1 MTYKAFIVSI
11 FIISQVLAV
20 NTEKDLQTQFILA
33 EPGDTITIPNGTHN
47 IKGALSIEGKN
58 NLVIRGSGMNRSI
71 LSFAGQTEGA
81 QGISITNSTNIIL
94 EDFSVHD
101 TKGDAIKVQYTD
113 GIIFRRVSA
122 EWTGGPKES
131 NGAYGLYPVLC
142 QNVLIEHSVAIAASD
157 AGIYVGQSRDIVVR
171 YSIAVNNVA
180 GIEIEN
186 SIDAEVYENHTYD
199 NTGGI
204 LIFDL
209 PDLVQKKGGHIR
221 VYNNLIEHNNLFNFA
236 PKGSIVGKV
245 IPGTGV
251 MVLATSDVHIYDNTI
266 RNNKS
271 VGTAIVS
278 YFITEE
284 AINDSLYNPYTS
296 SIHIYNNTYERMPGL
311 PALDYEIGQLLA
323 IKYGRNTPDI
333 IYDGMP
339 DPAYINA
346 EGIIL
351 PESNLC
357 IQNNSE
363 ARFTNMDIEN
373 NFEKWYS
380 PFLSDFSED
389 LTPFHCGITHHPVA
403 TSK

>member
-1 MTYKAFIVSI
+1 MRYKAFIVTLL
-11 FIISQVLAV
+11 ISQGLAV
-20 NTEKDLQTQFILA
+20 DTEKDLQTQFILA

-47 IKGALSIEGKN
+47 IKGALSIEGKD

-71 LSFAGQTEGA
+71 LSFAGQIEGA

-122 EWTGGPKES
+122 EWTGGPKET

-209 PDLVQKKGGHIR
+209 PDLVRKKGGHIR

-251 MVLATSDVHIYDNTI
+251 MVLATSDVHVYDNTI

-296 SIHIYNNTYERMPGL
+296 SIHIYNNTYERTPGL

>member
-1 MTYKAFIVSI
+1 MRYKAFIVTLL
-11 FIISQVLAV
+11 IISKGLAV
-20 NTEKDLQTQFILA
+20 DTEKDLQTQFILA

-47 IKGALSIEGKN
+47 IKGALSIEGKE

-251 MVLATSDVHIYDNTI
+251 MVLATSDVHVYDNTI